1 MGTHAWGLLHV
12 RVTGQW
18 AFTSSVYLKKQ
29 LIDWKLTFVSMKVFI
44 TISFI
49 TLQNKGSRFNNLWYI
64 HIIVSGC
71 NKVIFKEC
79 SKLKCYWMSVCI
91 SKHNEAKQAEMSRV
105 WSRAKQGDGWLVLKI
120 PQTPWKW
127 KWKKVKSLSR
137 VRLFADSV
145 DCSPPGSSIH
155 GILQARILEWVAGS
169 FSRRSSWHPGIEHRC
184 PALQADALTSEP
196 PGKLPEGFQ
205 KTFLKGK
212 WRRGTAGYMINSGT
226 ILIDWY
232 FR

>member
-12 RVTGQW
+12 SVTGQW

-44 TISFI
+44 TVSFI
-49 TLQNKGSRFNNLWYI
+49 TLQNKGSRFNNLWDI
-64 HIIVSGC
+64 HIIVSEC
-71 NKVIFKEC
+71 NKVIFKGC

-137 VRLFADSV
+137 VWLFATPWTV
-145 DCSPPGSSIH
+145 AHQASPSMG
-155 GILQARILEWVAGS
+155 
-169 FSRRSSWHPGIEHRC
+169 FSRQEYWSGLPVPSPGDLPDPGIEHRS

-196 PGKLPEGFQ
+196 PAKLPEGFQ